1 MPKGRPSIKELLSLI
16 KNTFKIFWARD
27 PFSSSIV
34 VAYYT
39 IFSLPG
45 LLVIIINVAG
55 YFYGTEAVTKQLLG
69 QVGGMIGSDTA
80 RDVEAIVGKASESKG
95 TVLSTILSVATLLF
109 GATGVFYQIQQI
121 LNKIW
126 EVEPKPKQ
134 KIWKLVRDR
143 LFSFGLIL
151 VVGFLLLVSL
161 VLSAGLSAFTSWFEH
176 HISDALTFLFY
187 GIDLLIS
194 LAVITVLL
202 ASMYKFLPDAKLRW
216 SDVWLGAILSS
227 ILFIIAKFGLGLYFG
242 KAEPGSAYGAAG
254 SIVLIMLWVS
264 YTGLIFF
271 FGAEFTRVYADRNGH
286 KVKPAEI
293 AEKAAEAD
301 PAREKA
307 NPKPA

>member
-1 MPKGRPSIKELLSLI
+1 MPKGRPSLKELLSLV
-16 KNTFKIFWARD
+16 KESFKIFWARE
-27 PFSSSIV
+27 PFNNSII

-55 YFYGTEAVTKQLLG
+55 YFYGTEAVTKQILN

-80 RDVEAIVGKASESKG
+80 RDIEDIVGKASESKG

-134 KIWKLVRDR
+134 KIWRLVRDR

-161 VLSAGLSAFTSWFEH
+161 VLSAGLSAFTSWFEQ
-176 HISDALTFLFY
+176 HISDALTFLFH
-187 GIDLLIS
+187 GLDLLLS
-194 LAVITVLL
+194 LGVITILL
-202 ASMYKFLPDAKLRW
+202 AAMYKFLPDAKIRW
-216 SDVWLGAILSS
+216 RDVWLGAILASF
-227 ILFIIAKFGLGLYFG
+227 LFIIAKFGLGLYFG

-271 FGAEFTRVYADRNGH
+271 FGGEFTRVYADRNGH
-286 KVKPAEI
+286 VVKPADI
-293 AEKAAEAD
+293 AVKAPESD

-307 NPKPA
+307 SKKPD